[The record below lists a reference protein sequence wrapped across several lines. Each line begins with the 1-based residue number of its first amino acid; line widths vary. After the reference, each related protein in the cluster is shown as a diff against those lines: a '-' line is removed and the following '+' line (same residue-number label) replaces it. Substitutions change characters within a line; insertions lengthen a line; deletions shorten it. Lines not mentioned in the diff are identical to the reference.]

1 MAEPGAEPRTPAI
14 ARYKSLLRDCIDR
27 RPSGLRG
34 RLARALGKHKS
45 FISQI
50 TNPIYDVP
58 IPAGDLAT
66 IFEVCHLAAE
76 ERERF
81 LALYDEAHPKRA
93 SRRPRAPSEGR
104 EVRIRL
110 PGLADET
117 LERELE
123 ALIRDFAARTIRI
136 ARHAGG
142 RAADQEHALGRAE
155 EQKEGSR

>member
-1 MAEPGAEPRTPAI
+1 MAEPTAEPRTPAV

-66 IFEVCHLAAE
+66 IFDVCHLSAQ

-93 SRRPRAPSEGR
+93 ARRAIAPPQGR

-110 PGLADET
+110 PDLADKT

-136 ARHAGG
+136 ARHAEG
-142 RAADQEHALGRAE
+142 RARE
-155 EQKEGSR
+155 EQEEGSR